1 MCSDPG
7 AWPLCVSVR
16 PFLPVTFLLL
26 WYCLCILAKK
36 KKNPWGIDDPF
47 LKLEHS
53 WVPFLGS
60 SAETI

>member
-16 PFLPVTFLLL
+16 DFSLVVVLPLHVG
-26 WYCLCILAKK
+26 

-60 SAETI
+60 SPETI